1 MRIASFIT
9 TLASSA
15 ILLAG
20 AALAEVKTES
30 FDYKQG
36 DTTLEGF
43 IAYDDAKTG
52 KLPGVLIFPQWTGL
66 SDQERNAAR
75 EFAKLG

>member
-15 ILLAG
+15 FLLAG

-36 DTTLEGF
+36 DR
-43 IAYDDAKTG
+43 KS
-52 KLPGVLIFPQWTGL
+52 VV
-66 SDQERNAAR
+66 
-75 EFAKLG
+75 